1 MDKLITEIKTIRRD
15 QDPVLTAREQKFN
28 DVGSETKEPTPIAE
42 SSPDISSP
50 THILS
55 TLKSNP
61 SQNELSQ
68 VIFALDPFRKGVSA
82 TTFDIRV
89 PSPVSAQLINALVGT
104 TIPDHWQSIGAGS
117 KGSFANNNKLQAALL
132 RCLSSVP
139 GISCLVTQLRS
150 LISQSRASSQQA
162 DASGSGIRIR
172 NILEVISALLE
183 PTDLLW
189 RLYTDIGAAYSNGTQ
204 RQVSWKELTSQIAGG
219 RVLSVAA
226 EAIPLAGG
234 SDVPAKTSWIGTG
247 SQYASWLGTNIYHM
261 ASKLNVSDEE
271 QWKTLASLT
280 GRALSL
286 GYPGTYTS
294 PLSS

>member
-28 DVGSETKEPTPIAE
+28 DAGSETKEPTPIAE

-117 KGSFANNNKLQAALL
+117 KASLANNNKLQAALL

-189 RLYTDIGAAYSNGTQ
+189 RLYTDIGAAYSNATQ

-261 ASKLNVSDEE
+261 ASKLNVGDEE
-271 QWKTLASLT
+271 QWKALASLA

>member
-1 MDKLITEIKTIRRD
+1 MDGLITEIKTIRHD
-15 QDPVLTAREQKFN
+15 QDPGLTPREQKFN
-28 DVGSETKEPTPIAE
+28 DAGSETKEPTPTGE

-55 TLKSNP
+55 TLKSSP

-68 VIFALDPFRKGVSA
+68 AIFALDPFRKSVSA
-82 TTFDIRV
+82 ATFDIRV
-89 PSPVSAQLINALVGT
+89 PSPVSAQLINTLVCT
-104 TIPDHWQSIGAGS
+104 TIPDHWESIGAGS
-117 KGSFANNNKLQAALL
+117 KNSLTSNKKLQAALL

-183 PTDLLW
+183 PTDFLW
-189 RLYTDIGAAYSNGTQ
+189 RLYTDIGVAYSNGIQ

-219 RVLSVAA
+219 RVLSVSA
-226 EAIPLAGG
+226 EAVPLAGG
-234 SDVPAKTSWIGTG
+234 SDIPAKTSWVGTG

-261 ASKLNVSDEE
+261 ASKLNVGDEE
-271 QWKTLASLT
+271 QWKALASLT

-286 GYPGTYTS
+286 GYPGTYIS

>member
-1 MDKLITEIKTIRRD
+1 MDGLITEIKTIRRD
-15 QDPVLTAREQKFN
+15 QGPVLTARQQKFN
-28 DVGSETKEPTPIAE
+28 DAGSETKEPTATAE

-68 VIFALDPFRKGVSA
+68 AISALDPFRKGIST

-89 PSPVSAQLINALVGT
+89 PSPVSAQLINALVGI
-104 TIPDHWQSIGAGS
+104 TIPDHWESIGAGS
-117 KGSFANNNKLQAALL
+117 KSSLSSNSKLQASLL

-150 LISQSRASSQQA
+150 LIFQLRASSQQA

-183 PTDLLW
+183 PTDFLW
-189 RLYTDIGAAYSNGTQ
+189 RLYTDIGVVYSNGTQ
-204 RQVSWKELTSQIAGG
+204 SQVSWKELTSQIAGG
-219 RVLSVAA
+219 RVLSVSA
-226 EAIPLAGG
+226 EAIPLAGA
-234 SDVPAKTSWIGTG
+234 SDIPAKTSWIGTG

-261 ASKLNVSDEE
+261 ASKLNVGDEE
-271 QWKTLASLT
+271 KWKALASLT

-286 GYPGTYTS
+286 GYPGNYIS
-294 PLSS
+294 LFSS